1 MTANANKQ
9 KNSEIRDL
17 AICGASGHN
26 RASLLI
32 SPSVEPGRTL
42 RLEADYISPLDIFK
56 IGVGPSSSH
65 TVGPM
70 VAALDFRKYL
80 DANIDELLAK
90 RKAGADS
97 AQHLHLTVE
106 LYGSLSA
113 TGLGHGTDGAV
124 CAGLSGLHP
133 RHADPDEIWDAMPKL
148 KQDPQIK
155 LNEHSLQFDPE
166 KDILWMAW
174 TIDGNSLPH
183 PNTMR
188 FRLKCGEEIIAE
200 QSLLS
205 VGGGFVEELDLA
217 SGKRK
222 SSADD
227 DERKQLPYPFN
238 TAVEFVKQCDD
249 NNKEPYEIVIAN
261 QEALGL
267 SEKTVRDH
275 MDAVLDTMEACI
287 ERGLSTDGI
296 LPGGLNVKRRAK
308 SLYAK
313 LKDENP
319 QSWYTND
326 LRPSVY
332 AMAVNEENAAGG
344 RVVTAPT
351 NGSSGLIPAVF
362 RTLREN
368 NKLDRRTMQNG
379 LIVASVIGA
388 LVKTHA
394 SISGAEV
401 GCQGEVGTSCAM
413 AAAGAVAML
422 GGNVHQME
430 QAAEMGI
437 EHHLGMT
444 CDPIKGLVQIP
455 CIERN
460 AMGAVKALNAAA
472 LALASDGSHLISL
485 DRVLKVM
492 KETGL
497 DMNQKYKETSTG
509 GLALG

>member
-1 MTANANKQ
+1 M
-9 KNSEIRDL
+9 R
-17 AICGASGHN
+17 G
-26 RASLLI
+26 
-32 SPSVEPGRTL
+32 SPAMLQRGTTL

-80 DANIDELLAK
+80 EANIEQLLANHT
-90 RKAGADS
+90 A
-97 AQHLHLTVE
+97 AQNGSDLKLSVE

-133 RHADPDEIWDAMPKL
+133 RFADPDQIWDAMPKL
-148 KQDPQIK
+148 KSQPALEIGTRK
-155 LNEHSLQFDPE
+155 LTFDPD
-166 KDILWMAW
+166 KDILWLAW
-174 TIDGNSLPH
+174 NIDGNSLPH

-188 FRLKCGEEIIAE
+188 FRLKDGDQIIAE

-205 VGGGFVEELDLA
+205 VGGGFVEQVDL
-217 SGKRK
+217 STGKRQSK
-222 SSADD
+222 DD
-227 DERKQLPYPFN
+227 DAERKQLPFPFN
-238 TAVEFVKQCDD
+238 TAVEFVDQCHK
-249 NNKEPYEIVIAN
+249 NNKEPFEIVIAN

-267 SEKTVRDH
+267 SEQTVREH

-308 SLYAK
+308 ELYSK
-313 LKDENP
+313 LKLENP
-319 QSWYTND
+319 QSWQSND

-368 NKLDRRTMQNG
+368 HKLDRRTMQNG

-422 GGNVHQME
+422 GGNIHQME

>member
-1 MTANANKQ
+1 M
-9 KNSEIRDL
+9 
-17 AICGASGHN
+17 
-26 RASLLI
+26 RADHI
-32 SPSVEPGRTL
+32 GP
-42 RLEADYISPLDIFK
+42 LEMFK

-70 VAALDFRKYL
+70 VAALEFRNKVTQ
-80 DANIDELLAK
+80 
-90 RKAGADS
+90 AGLS
-97 AQHLHLTVE
+97 ASQAPFRLQVE
-106 LYGSLSA
+106 LYGSLSF
-113 TGLGHGTDGAV
+113 TGRGHATDGAV
-124 CAGLSGLHP
+124 CAGLAGLHP
-133 RHADPDEIWDAMPKL
+133 RTSAVDDIWAAMPKL
-148 KQDPQIK
+148 NDEPK
-155 LNEHSLQFDPE
+155 LKIGEIEVKFRPEDDIQWHSWKMDDQP
-166 KDILWMAW
+166 
-174 TIDGNSLPH
+174 LPH

-188 FRLKCGEEIIAE
+188 FRLYGGAGGAPPRRGGPPGPPAAVEKLLLEQVII
-200 QSLLS
+200 S
-205 VGGGFVEELDLA
+205 VGGGFVEALGA
-217 SGKRK
+217 ST
-222 SSADD
+222 SSSGSLKK
-227 DERKQLPYPFN
+227 EHNENLPYPYN
-238 TAVEFVKQCDD
+238 TAQEFVQQCL
-249 NNKEPYEIVIAN
+249 NSQKPAWEIVIAN
-261 QEALGL
+261 QSALGTPEEKIREHL
-267 SEKTVRDH
+267 S
-275 MDAVLDTMEACI
+275 AVLDTMDAAI
-287 ERGLSTDGI
+287 DRGLNTEGI
-296 LPGGLNVKRRAK
+296 LPGGLNVRRRAK
-308 SLYAK
+308 ELHAQMKSGKTPEWAG
-313 LKDENP
+313 
-319 QSWYTND
+319 ND

-351 NGSSGLIPAVF
+351 NGSSGIIPSVW

-368 NKLDRRTMQNG
+368 HTLSRTELENG

-413 AAAGAVAML
+413 AAAGAVIML
-422 GGNVHQME
+422 GGNINQAE

-472 LALASDGSHLISL
+472 LSLASDGAHLVSL
-485 DRVLKVM
+485 DRVLQVM

-497 DMNQKYKETSTG
+497 DMNQKYKETATG

>member
-1 MTANANKQ
+1 MRPRKM
-9 KNSEIRDL
+9 
-17 AICGASGHN
+17 
-26 RASLLI
+26 
-32 SPSVEPGRTL
+32 

-70 VAALDFRKYL
+70 VAALEFRKQVIEVL
-80 DANIDELLAK
+80 
-90 RKAGADS
+90 S
-97 AQHLHLTVE
+97 AFPGKYSALHLVVE
-106 LYGSLSA
+106 LFGSLSA
-113 TGLGHGTDGAV
+113 TGIGHGTDGAV
-124 CAGLSGLHP
+124 SAGLCGLHP
-133 RHADPDEIWDAMPKL
+133 KFATPDEIWAAMPQL
-148 KQDPQIK
+148 IK
-155 LNEHSLQFDPE
+155 NSEMVIAQEKVQFQPE
-166 KDILWMAW
+166 KDIHWLAW
-174 TIDGNSLPH
+174 TMDDKALPH

-188 FRLKCGEEIIAE
+188 FRLFDKDRVVSEQTII
-200 QSLLS
+200 S
-205 VGGGFVEELDLA
+205 VGGGFVEKLDAATGERQKSGSDAEELT
-217 SGKRK
+217 
-222 SSADD
+222 
-227 DERKQLPYPFN
+227 LPYPFH
-238 TAVEFVKQCDD
+238 TAADFVRQCQE
-249 NNKEPYEIVIAN
+249 NNMQAHEIIIAN
-261 QEALGL
+261 QAVLGISEEQIRKHL
-267 SEKTVRDH
+267 SEVI
-275 MDAVLDTMEACI
+275 DTMEACI
-287 ERGLSTDGI
+287 ERGLNTDGI

-308 SLYAK
+308 EIFSRIQNDSAPAL
-313 LKDENP
+313 
-319 QSWYTND
+319 QGND

-344 RVVTAPT
+344 RIVTAPT

-362 RTLREN
+362 RTLREKYN
-368 NKLDRRTMQNG
+368 LDRKTMENG

-422 GGNVHQME
+422 GGNIQQIE

-472 LALASDGSHLISL
+472 LALACDGSHMISL

>member
-1 MTANANKQ
+1 
-9 KNSEIRDL
+9 
-17 AICGASGHN
+17 
-26 RASLLI
+26 
-32 SPSVEPGRTL
+32 
-42 RLEADYISPLDIFK
+42 
-56 IGVGPSSSH
+56 
-65 TVGPM
+65 M
-70 VAALDFRKYL
+70 VAALDFRKFLEAKL
-80 DANIDELLAK
+80 DGLLAENTSSK
-90 RKAGADS
+90 NDGLR
-97 AQHLHLTVE
+97 LTVE

-124 CAGLSGLHP
+124 CAGLAGMHP
-133 RHADPDEIWDAMPKL
+133 RSAEPDAIWDAMPKL
-148 KQDPQIK
+148 KETPELEIGAHK
-155 LNEHSLQFDPE
+155 LHFDPE

-174 TIDGNSLPH
+174 TVDGKPLPH

-188 FRLKCGEEIIAE
+188 FRVLSGDEVIAE

-205 VGGGFVEELDLA
+205 VGGGFVEQLDLA
-217 SGKRK
+217 TGKRQSK
-222 SSADD
+222 DD
-227 DERKQLPYPFN
+227 DSERKQLPYPFN

-249 NNKEPYEIVIAN
+249 NNKQPYEIVIAN

-267 SEKTVRDH
+267 SEKTIREN

-287 ERGLSTDGI
+287 ERGLATDGI

-308 SLYAK
+308 NLYAK
-313 LKDENP
+313 LKTDNP
-319 QSWYTND
+319 QSWQSND

-332 AMAVNEENAAGG
+332 AIAVNEENAAGG

-368 NKLDRRTMQNG
+368 HNLDRRTLQNG

-422 GGNVHQME
+422 GGNIHQIE

>member
-1 MTANANKQ
+1 M
-9 KNSEIRDL
+9 
-17 AICGASGHN
+17 
-26 RASLLI
+26 
-32 SPSVEPGRTL
+32 
-42 RLEADYISPLDIFK
+42 RLEADRIGPIEIFK
-56 IGVGPSSSH
+56 IGIGPSSSH

-70 VAALDFRKYL
+70 VAALEFRRELSQYL
-80 DANIDELLAK
+80 KSNAEYSKQTASLKLEL
-90 RKAGADS
+90 
-97 AQHLHLTVE
+97 E

-113 TGLGHGTDGAV
+113 TGKGHGTDGAV

-133 RHADPDEIWDAMPKL
+133 RDSSTEEIWDALPKL
-148 KQDPQIK
+148 EKSPVIEVDNCKIEFNPAADIK
-155 LNEHSLQFDPE
+155 WLS
-166 KDILWMAW
+166 W
-174 TIDGNSLPH
+174 TIDGKPLLH

-188 FRLKCGEEIIAE
+188 FRLLDSKGMYLHELTI
-200 QSLLS
+200 LS
-205 VGGGFVEELDLA
+205 VGGGFVENCDDFKA
-217 SGKRK
+217 SSDPDANNNSDEKNRK
-222 SSADD
+222 A
-227 DERKQLPYPFN
+227 LPYPFH
-238 TAVEFVKQCDD
+238 TAQDFVQECL
-249 NNKEPYEIVIAN
+249 NNNLPAWELVIAN
-261 QEALGL
+261 QKALGVD
-267 SEKTVRDH
+267 EKTLRAH
-275 MDAVLDTMEACI
+275 LDAVLDTMDACI
-287 ERGLSTDGI
+287 DKGLSTDGI
-296 LPGGLNVKRRAK
+296 LPGGLNVRRRAK
-308 SLYAK
+308 ELYQRIESGKTPEWAG
-313 LKDENP
+313 
-319 QSWYTND
+319 ND
-326 LRPSVY
+326 LLPSVY

-351 NGSSGLIPAVF
+351 NGSSGLIPSVF
-362 RTLREN
+362 RVLKERHDLSRETL
-368 NKLDRRTMQNG
+368 QNG

-422 GGNVHQME
+422 GGNIQQIE
-430 QAAEMGI
+430 QAAEIGI